1 MVRKLRKMASQE
13 NEDATLMNAVCQS
26 AHQIWQAGLGAF
38 AMAQDQGEALF
49 GKLVE
54 RGADVQKRMD
64 SGTGHSVQ
72 ATVAGSTAGS
82 WEKLEKVFEERVGR
96 ALHSLGVPSQEDI
109 RALERRID
117 ALHQAIARVSAN
129 PAAVPKAR
137 AKRVAPATRAE
148 AMASQPDATPAPPA
162 RAAARKKPVPSRV
175 A

>member
-13 NEDATLMNAVCQS
+13 NEDATLMNAACQS

-38 AMAQDQGEALF
+38 AMAQGQGEALF

-64 SGTGHSVQ
+64 SGTGHSLQ
-72 ATVAGSTAGS
+72 APVAGSAAGS

-117 ALHQAIARVSAN
+117 ALNQAIAGMSAN
-129 PAAVPKAR
+129 PAAKAR
-137 AKRVAPATRAE
+137 AKRAAPATRAK
-148 AMASQPDATPAPPA
+148 AMASQPDAAPA
-162 RAAARKKPVPSRV
+162 RPARPATRKKPVPSRM